1 MLKVKKNIKN
11 KKVMENIEVLNKR
24 FSLIFLMLI
33 GIFIALIFSLLSSG
47 NQIEKINYIKQEMA
61 KNQIVIDSIYK
72 ANKKLDKQIVKL
84 NSEIKIL
91 DNSIGA
97 NNDKIDKLKKD
108 EKTQIDGFKHFDA
121 SMWQKYFTNRYSKK

>member
-1 MLKVKKNIKN
+1 M
-11 KKVMENIEVLNKR
+11 MENIELLNKR

-72 ANKKLDKQIVKL
+72 ANKKLDKQIAKL

>member
-72 ANKKLDKQIVKL
+72 ANKKLDKQITKL

>member
-1 MLKVKKNIKN
+1 
-11 KKVMENIEVLNKR
+11 MENIEILNKR